1 MKITFKTDIGYSRAE
16 NQDNY
21 RAGWE
26 NKNQIWAVMCDG
38 MGGANGGALASRIAC
53 DTVEE
58 CLNNSL
64 YNGIGGEETEK
75 LMREALKKV
84 NTKIFNCAKQDITLS
99 GMGTTAVLAVLNG
112 YKLYLAHAG
121 DSRAYLYSKKNN
133 TVTQLTRDHSM
144 VQELVEKGSITE
156 EEAYT
161 HPRKNLITRALGVA
175 PEISVEFGS
184 SDVEKGDLVFLCT
197 DGLSNYITPQGF
209 CDILSV
215 TPFYQ
220 TAAVMVDTALKA
232 GGNDNVS
239 VLVIMADTD
248 TEDN

>member
-21 RAGWE
+21 RAGW
-26 NKNQIWAVMCDG
+26 KTKRQIWAVMCDG

-53 DTVEE
+53 DTVES
-58 CLNNSL
+58 CLNDAL
-64 YNGIGGEETEK
+64 YDGITDEETEK
-75 LMREALKKV
+75 LMCETLKKV
-84 NTKIFNCAKQDITLS
+84 NAKIFNCAKQDITLS

-112 YKLYLAHAG
+112 YKLFLAHAG
-121 DSRAYLYSKKNN
+121 DSRAYLYKSADN
-133 TVTQLTRDHSM
+133 TLTQLTRDHSM
-144 VQELVEKGSITE
+144 VQELVESGSITE

-161 HPRKNLITRALGVA
+161 HPRKNLITRALGVS
-175 PEISVEFGS
+175 PDISIEFGTREI
-184 SDVEKGDLVFLCT
+184 EKGDLVFLCT

-209 CDILSV
+209 CDILST

-239 VLVIMADTD
+239 VLIIMADT
-248 TEDN
+248 EDN